1 MTQTTTLKDIIRL
14 KQQTEDINEII
25 KRCED
30 IQDEDISNYHKDRA
44 KVFAYDE
51 IVKIWKEGD

>member
-14 KQQTEDINEII
+14 KQQAEDINEII

-30 IQDEDISNYHKDRA
+30 IQDEDISDYHKDRA
-44 KVFAYDE
+44 KVLAYDE